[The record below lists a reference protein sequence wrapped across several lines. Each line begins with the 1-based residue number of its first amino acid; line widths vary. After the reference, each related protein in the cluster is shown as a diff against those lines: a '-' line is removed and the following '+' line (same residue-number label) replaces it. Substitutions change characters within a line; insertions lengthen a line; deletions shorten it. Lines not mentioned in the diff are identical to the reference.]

1 MELNFDHRKLALESD
16 SDIFHSTPSKSKED
30 ENYINIM
37 VKEHSE
43 VLISKR
49 KEFIQNYRK
58 KQRLLTLIE
67 SNPKNNINNTKDYK
81 EISIESIKQDP
92 DPISRII
99 LLKNYIYSNQ
109 SAININFVNGNINII
124 REWFKDYK
132 KYLFNYQNK
141 NLSKQ
146 IVVNRAI
153 IYNILSLLF
162 EPETNPIMD
171 EIDYEFLFN
180 INNFSFYYFNLACS
194 KDNLSE
200 NILLYLYILFLLN
213 NLIVIHPDVEL
224 IKATIDIK
232 NIINLIFNKFFS
244 FKENKNILFYQK
256 SQIKNLSNE
265 SENDNNLKFN
275 NKYELFEFTFLK
287 LIENCI
293 NYLHLND
300 NDIKELLSFLL
311 SIVYYNYKNNK
322 IKLLIYSLESLTR
335 VKRSYLLLQ
344 NDYYNNFLLTALS
357 EFFHNNSINNNN
369 KYLLFIKNKL
379 ILELYLQRILIFLD
393 SYNSD
398 EKIMNKNIDLFL
410 NEEIITLFK
419 KYLYAFYNEVIFN
432 KNNKRGITIPEIKIT
447 VKIIKIFCLYFD
459 LISIN
464 NDSNNNSNIIYLN
477 IKNKIAKFLCSIFIL
492 KNEEIPISLCE
503 IILNIF
509 TYFITLNE
517 KNSKKICAL
526 VIDLFNIIY
535 TSKNINLYKDD
546 LYFMELQRI
555 LINDKINIH
564 RVLLPY
570 LNLDKYPFL
579 IENILE
585 FVNKT
590 LFFCEQYD
598 NYQKSKTCL
607 FEKINK
613 EYIDLNVFEEIE
625 NIECNSIN
633 SNFKIISENILD
645 NFVRNQNE
653 DYY

>member
-1 MELNFDHRKLALESD
+1 MELNFDHRKLAFESD

-43 VLISKR
+43 ALISKR

-67 SNPKNNINNTKDYK
+67 SNTKNNINNAKDYK
-81 EISIESIKQDP
+81 EISIEDIKKDP

-99 LLKNYIYSNQ
+99 MFKNYIYSNQ
-109 SAININFVNGNINII
+109 SGLNINFVNDNINII

-146 IVVNRAI
+146 IVINRAI
-153 IYNILSLLF
+153 IYNILSLLL

-180 INNFSFYYFNLACS
+180 INNFSFYYFNSAYS

-224 IKATIDIK
+224 IKATIDIR
-232 NIINLIFNKFFS
+232 NIIYLIYTKFFS
-244 FKENKNILFYQK
+244 FDESKNTLFYQK
-256 SQIKNLSNE
+256 IQNKNSSNE

-311 SIVYYNYKNNK
+311 SFVYYNYKNNK

-335 VKRSYLLLQ
+335 VNRSYLLLQ
-344 NDYYNNFLLTALS
+344 NDYYNNFILTTLG
-357 EFFHNNSINNNN
+357 EFFHNFSKNNNN
-369 KYLLFIKNKL
+369 KYLFFLKNKL
-379 ILELYLQRILIFLD
+379 ILELYLQRILLFLN
-393 SYNSD
+393 SYNNS
-398 EKIMNKNIDLFL
+398 EKVINKNIEIFL

-419 KYLYAFYNEVIFN
+419 KYLYTFYNEVIFN
-432 KNNKRGITIPEIKIT
+432 KNNKREITIPEIKII

-477 IKNKIAKFLCSIFIL
+477 IKNMI
-492 KNEEIPISLCE
+492 
-503 IILNIF
+503 
-509 TYFITLNE
+509 
-517 KNSKKICAL
+517 
-526 VIDLFNIIY
+526 
-535 TSKNINLYKDD
+535 
-546 LYFMELQRI
+546 
-555 LINDKINIH
+555 
-564 RVLLPY
+564 
-570 LNLDKYPFL
+570 
-579 IENILE
+579 
-585 FVNKT
+585 
-590 LFFCEQYD
+590 
-598 NYQKSKTCL
+598 
-607 FEKINK
+607 
-613 EYIDLNVFEEIE
+613 
-625 NIECNSIN
+625 
-633 SNFKIISENILD
+633 
-645 NFVRNQNE
+645 
-653 DYY
+653 

>member
-1 MELNFDHRKLALESD
+1 MELNFDRRKLAFESD

-43 VLISKR
+43 ALISKR

-67 SNPKNNINNTKDYK
+67 SNTKNNINNAKDYK
-81 EISIESIKQDP
+81 EISIEDIKKDP

-99 LLKNYIYSNQ
+99 MFKNYIYSNQ
-109 SAININFVNGNINII
+109 SGLNINFVNDNINII

-146 IVVNRAI
+146 IVINRAI
-153 IYNILSLLF
+153 IYNILSLLL

-180 INNFSFYYFNLACS
+180 INNFSFYYFNSAYS

-200 NILLYLYILFLLN
+200 KILLYLYILFLLN

-224 IKATIDIK
+224 IKATIDIR
-232 NIINLIFNKFFS
+232 NIINLIYTKFFS
-244 FKENKNILFYQK
+244 FEESKNTLFYQK
-256 SQIKNLSNE
+256 IQNKNSSNE

-311 SIVYYNYKNNK
+311 SLVYYNYKNNK
-322 IKLLIYSLESLTR
+322 IKLFIYSLESLTR
-335 VKRSYLLLQ
+335 VNRSYLLLQ
-344 NDYYNNFLLTALS
+344 NDFYNNFLLTTLG
-357 EFFHNNSINNNN
+357 EFFHNFSKNNNN
-369 KYLLFIKNKL
+369 KYLFFLKNKL
-379 ILELYLQRILIFLD
+379 ILELYLQRILLFLN
-393 SYNSD
+393 SYNNS
-398 EKIMNKNIDLFL
+398 EKIINKNIEIFL
-410 NEEIITLFK
+410 NEEIIRLFK
-419 KYLYAFYNEVIFN
+419 KYLYTFYNEVIFN
-432 KNNKRGITIPEIKIT
+432 KNNKREITIPEIKII

-492 KNEEIPISLCE
+492 KSEVIPISLCD

-509 TYFITLNE
+509 TYFIKLKE
-517 KNSKKICAL
+517 KNSKKICVL
-526 VIDLFNIIY
+526 VIDLFNNIY

-546 LYFMELQRI
+546 FYFIELQRI

-564 RVLLPY
+564 RVLLPF
-570 LNLDKYPFL
+570 LSLDKYPFL
-579 IENILE
+579 IENMLE
-585 FVNKT
+585 FINKT

-598 NYQKSKTCL
+598 NYQKDKTSL

-613 EYIDLNVFEEIE
+613 EYIDLNAFEEIE

-633 SNFKIISENILD
+633 LNIKIISENILD

-653 DYY
+653 D

>member
-1 MELNFDHRKLALESD
+1 
-16 SDIFHSTPSKSKED
+16 
-30 ENYINIM
+30 
-37 VKEHSE
+37 
-43 VLISKR
+43 
-49 KEFIQNYRK
+49 
-58 KQRLLTLIE
+58 
-67 SNPKNNINNTKDYK
+67 
-81 EISIESIKQDP
+81 
-92 DPISRII
+92 
-99 LLKNYIYSNQ
+99 
-109 SAININFVNGNINII
+109 
-124 REWFKDYK
+124 
-132 KYLFNYQNK
+132 
-141 NLSKQ
+141 
-146 IVVNRAI
+146 
-153 IYNILSLLF
+153 
-162 EPETNPIMD
+162 
-171 EIDYEFLFN
+171 
-180 INNFSFYYFNLACS
+180 
-194 KDNLSE
+194 
-200 NILLYLYILFLLN
+200 
-213 NLIVIHPDVEL
+213 
-224 IKATIDIK
+224 
-232 NIINLIFNKFFS
+232 
-244 FKENKNILFYQK
+244 
-256 SQIKNLSNE
+256 
-265 SENDNNLKFN
+265 
-275 NKYELFEFTFLK
+275 
-287 LIENCI
+287 
-293 NYLHLND
+293 
-300 NDIKELLSFLL
+300 
-311 SIVYYNYKNNK
+311 
-322 IKLLIYSLESLTR
+322 
-335 VKRSYLLLQ
+335 
-344 NDYYNNFLLTALS
+344 
-357 EFFHNNSINNNN
+357 
-369 KYLLFIKNKL
+369 
-379 ILELYLQRILIFLD
+379 
-393 SYNSD
+393 
-398 EKIMNKNIDLFL
+398 MNKNIDLFL

>member
-1 MELNFDHRKLALESD
+1 MELNFDRRKLAFESD

-43 VLISKR
+43 ALISKR

-67 SNPKNNINNTKDYK
+67 SNTKNNINNAKDYK
-81 EISIESIKQDP
+81 EISIEDIKKDP

-99 LLKNYIYSNQ
+99 MFKNYIYSNQ
-109 SAININFVNGNINII
+109 SGLNINFVNDNINII

-146 IVVNRAI
+146 IVINRAI
-153 IYNILSLLF
+153 IYNILSLLL

-180 INNFSFYYFNLACS
+180 INNFSFYYFNSAYS

-200 NILLYLYILFLLN
+200 KILLYLYILFLLN

-224 IKATIDIK
+224 IKATIDIR
-232 NIINLIFNKFFS
+232 NIINLIYTKFFS
-244 FKENKNILFYQK
+244 FEESKNTLFYQK
-256 SQIKNLSNE
+256 IQNKNSSNE

-311 SIVYYNYKNNK
+311 SFVYYNYKNNK
-322 IKLLIYSLESLTR
+322 IKLFIYSLESLTR
-335 VKRSYLLLQ
+335 VNRSYLLLQ
-344 NDYYNNFLLTALS
+344 NDFYNNFLLTTLG
-357 EFFHNNSINNNN
+357 EFFHNFSKNNNN
-369 KYLLFIKNKL
+369 KYLFFLKNKL
-379 ILELYLQRILIFLD
+379 ILELYLQRILLFLN
-393 SYNSD
+393 SYNNS
-398 EKIMNKNIDLFL
+398 EKIINKNIEIFL
-410 NEEIITLFK
+410 NEEIIRLFK
-419 KYLYAFYNEVIFN
+419 KYLYTFYNEVIFN
-432 KNNKRGITIPEIKIT
+432 KNNKREITIPEIKII

-492 KNEEIPISLCE
+492 KSEVIPISLCD

-509 TYFITLNE
+509 TYFIKLNE
-517 KNSKKICAL
+517 KNSKKICVL
-526 VIDLFNIIY
+526 VIDLFNNIY

-546 LYFMELQRI
+546 FYFIELQRI

-564 RVLLPY
+564 RVLLPF
-570 LNLDKYPFL
+570 LSLDKYPFL
-579 IENILE
+579 IENMLE
-585 FVNKT
+585 FINKT

-598 NYQKSKTCL
+598 NYQKDKTSL

-613 EYIDLNVFEEIE
+613 EYIDLNAFEEIE

-633 SNFKIISENILD
+633 LNIKIISENILD

-653 DYY
+653 D

>member
-1 MELNFDHRKLALESD
+1 MELNFEHRKSAFESESD
-16 SDIFHSTPSKSKED
+16 MIFSTPSKSKEN

-37 VKEHSE
+37 VKDHSE

-58 KQRLLTLIE
+58 KQRLLALIE
-67 SNPKNNINNTKDYK
+67 SNTKNNINNAKSCKELSIKD
-81 EISIESIKQDP
+81 IKQDP

-99 LLKNYIYSNQ
+99 KLKNYIYSNQ
-109 SAININFVNGNINII
+109 SEININFVNENINII

-132 KYLFNYQNK
+132 KYLFDYQNK

-162 EPETNPIMD
+162 EPEANPIMD
-171 EIDYEFLFN
+171 ELDYEFLFN
-180 INNFSFYYFNLACS
+180 INNFCFYYLNLAS
-194 KDNLSE
+194 SHE
-200 NILLYLYILFLLN
+200 NMLLYLYILFLLN
-213 NLIVIHPDVEL
+213 NLIAIHPDVEL

-232 NIINLIFNKFFS
+232 NIIHLIYTKFFS
-244 FKENKNILFYQK
+244 FEESKNIFFYQK
-256 SQIKNLSNE
+256 SQNKNISNE
-265 SENDNNLKFN
+265 SENDNKLKFS
-275 NKYELFEFTFLK
+275 NKYELFEFAFLK

-311 SIVYYNYKNNK
+311 SFVYYNYKNNK

-335 VKRSYLLLQ
+335 VNHSYLLLQ
-344 NDYYNNFLLTALS
+344 NEYYNNFLLTTLS
-357 EFFHNNSINNNN
+357 EFFHKNNINNSHLI
-369 KYLLFIKNKL
+369 FIKNKL
-379 ILELYLQRILIFLD
+379 VLELYLQKILLFLD
-393 SYNSD
+393 SYNND
-398 EKIMNKNIDLFL
+398 EKIMNNNIDLFL

-419 KYLYAFYNEVIFN
+419 KYLYSFYNEFILSN
-432 KNNKRGITIPEIKIT
+432 NNNKREITISEIKII

-464 NDSNNNSNIIYLN
+464 NYNNNDSNIIYLN
-477 IKNKIAKFLCSIFIL
+477 IKNKISKFLCSILIL
-492 KNEEIPISLCE
+492 KNEEMSISLCE

-509 TYFITLNE
+509 TYFIKINE
-517 KNSKKICAL
+517 KNSKKICSL
-526 VIDLFNIIY
+526 IIDLFNNIY
-535 TSKNINLYKDD
+535 TLKNINLYKNDF
-546 LYFMELQRI
+546 YFMELQKI
-555 LINDKINIH
+555 LLNDKINIH
-564 RVLLPY
+564 RVLLPF
-570 LNLDKYPFL
+570 LNYEKYPFL
-579 IENILE
+579 IENMLD

-598 NYQKSKTCL
+598 NYLKDNKACL
-607 FEKINK
+607 FDKIKK

-633 SNFKIISENILD
+633 LNIKIISENILD

-653 DYY
+653 D

>member
-1 MELNFDHRKLALESD
+1 MELNFDHRKLAFESE
-16 SDIFHSTPSKSKED
+16 SDIFNSTPSKSKED

-37 VKEHSE
+37 VKDHSE

-67 SNPKNNINNTKDYK
+67 SITKNNINNAKDYK
-81 EISIESIKQDP
+81 EISIEDIKQDP

-99 LLKNYIYSNQ
+99 MLKNYIYSNQ
-109 SAININFVNGNINII
+109 SSININFVNDNINQI

-132 KYLFNYQNK
+132 KYLFNYQNN

-146 IVVNRAI
+146 IIVNRAI

-180 INNFSFYYFNLACS
+180 INNFCFYYFNLTCS
-194 KDNLSE
+194 NDNLSE

-224 IKATIDIK
+224 IKAAIDIK
-232 NIINLIFNKFFS
+232 NIINLIYTKFFS
-244 FKENKNILFYQK
+244 LEENKSNYYYQI
-256 SQIKNLSNE
+256 SQNKNHSNE
-265 SENDNNLKFN
+265 SENDNNLKFS

-311 SIVYYNYKNNK
+311 SFVYYNYKNNK
-322 IKLLIYSLESLTR
+322 IKLFIYSLESLTR
-335 VKRSYLLLQ
+335 VNRSYLLLQ
-344 NDYYNNFLLTALS
+344 NDYYNNFLLTILG
-357 EFFHNNSINNNN
+357 EFFHNFSKNNNN
-369 KYLLFIKNKL
+369 KYLFFLKNKL
-379 ILELYLQRILIFLD
+379 ILELYLQRILLFLN
-393 SYNSD
+393 SYNNS
-398 EKIMNKNIDLFL
+398 EKIINKNIEIFL
-410 NEEIITLFK
+410 NEEIIRLFK
-419 KYLYAFYNEVIFN
+419 KYLYTFYNEVIFN
-432 KNNKRGITIPEIKIT
+432 KNNKREITIPEIKII

-492 KNEEIPISLCE
+492 KNEVIPISLCD

-509 TYFITLNE
+509 TYFIKLNE
-517 KNSKKICAL
+517 KNSKKICVL
-526 VIDLFNIIY
+526 VIDLFNNIY
-535 TSKNINLYKDD
+535 TLKNINLYKDD
-546 LYFMELQRI
+546 FYFIELQRI

-564 RVLLPY
+564 RVLLPF
-570 LNLDKYPFL
+570 LSLDKYPFL
-579 IENILE
+579 IENMLE
-585 FVNKT
+585 FINKT

-598 NYQKSKTCL
+598 NYQKGKTSL

-613 EYIDLNVFEEIE
+613 EYIDLNAFEEIE

-633 SNFKIISENILD
+633 LNIKIISENILD

-653 DYY
+653 D

>member
-1 MELNFDHRKLALESD
+1 MELNFDHRKLAFESD

-43 VLISKR
+43 ALISKR

-67 SNPKNNINNTKDYK
+67 SNTKNNINNAKDYK
-81 EISIESIKQDP
+81 EISIEDIKKDP

-99 LLKNYIYSNQ
+99 MFKNYIYSNQ
-109 SAININFVNGNINII
+109 SGLNINFVNDNINII

-146 IVVNRAI
+146 IVINRAI
-153 IYNILSLLF
+153 IYNILSLLL

-180 INNFSFYYFNLACS
+180 INNFSFYYFNSAYS

-224 IKATIDIK
+224 IKATIDIR
-232 NIINLIFNKFFS
+232 NIINLIYTKFFS
-244 FKENKNILFYQK
+244 FEESKNTLFYQII
-256 SQIKNLSNE
+256 QNKNSSNE

-311 SIVYYNYKNNK
+311 SFVYYNYKNNK
-322 IKLLIYSLESLTR
+322 IKLFIYSLESLTR
-335 VKRSYLLLQ
+335 VNRSYLLLQ
-344 NDYYNNFLLTALS
+344 NDYYNNFLLTILG
-357 EFFHNNSINNNN
+357 EFFHNFSKNNNN
-369 KYLLFIKNKL
+369 KYLFFLKNKL
-379 ILELYLQRILIFLD
+379 ILELYLQRILLFLN
-393 SYNSD
+393 SYNNS
-398 EKIMNKNIDLFL
+398 EKIINKNIELFL
-410 NEEIITLFK
+410 NVEIITLFK
-419 KYLYAFYNEVIFN
+419 KYLYIFYNEVIFN
-432 KNNKRGITIPEIKIT
+432 KNNKREITIPEIKII

-492 KNEEIPISLCE
+492 KNEEIPISLCD

-509 TYFITLNE
+509 TYFIKLNE
-517 KNSKKICAL
+517 KNSKKICVL
-526 VIDLFNIIY
+526 VIDLFNNIY

-546 LYFMELQRI
+546 FYFIELQRI

-564 RVLLPY
+564 RVLLPF
-570 LNLDKYPFL
+570 LSLDKYPFL
-579 IENILE
+579 IENMLE
-585 FVNKT
+585 FINKT

-598 NYQKSKTCL
+598 NYQKGKTSL

-613 EYIDLNVFEEIE
+613 EYIDLNAFEEIE

-633 SNFKIISENILD
+633 LNIKIISENILD

-653 DYY
+653 D

>member
-1 MELNFDHRKLALESD
+1 MELNFDHRKLAFESD
-16 SDIFHSTPSKSKED
+16 SDIFHSTPSKFKED

-43 VLISKR
+43 ALISKR

-67 SNPKNNINNTKDYK
+67 SITKSNINNAKDYK
-81 EISIESIKQDP
+81 EISIEDIKKDP

-99 LLKNYIYSNQ
+99 MFKNYIYSNQ
-109 SAININFVNGNINII
+109 SGLNINFVNDNINII
-124 REWFKDYK
+124 RQWFKDYK

-146 IVVNRAI
+146 IVINRAI
-153 IYNILSLLF
+153 IYNILSLLL

-180 INNFSFYYFNLACS
+180 INNFSFYYFNSAYS

-200 NILLYLYILFLLN
+200 KILLYLYILFLLN

-224 IKATIDIK
+224 IKATIDIR
-232 NIINLIFNKFFS
+232 NIINLIYTKFFS
-244 FKENKNILFYQK
+244 FEERKNTLFYQK
-256 SQIKNLSNE
+256 IQNKNSSNE

-275 NKYELFEFTFLK
+275 NKCELFEFTFLK

-311 SIVYYNYKNNK
+311 SLVYYNYKNNK
-322 IKLLIYSLESLTR
+322 IKLFIYSLESLTR
-335 VKRSYLLLQ
+335 VNRSYLLLQ
-344 NDYYNNFLLTALS
+344 NDFYNNFLLTTLG
-357 EFFHNNSINNNN
+357 EFFQNFSKNNNN
-369 KYLLFIKNKL
+369 KYLFFLKNKL
-379 ILELYLQRILIFLD
+379 ILELYLQRILLFLN
-393 SYNSD
+393 SYNNS
-398 EKIMNKNIDLFL
+398 EKIINKNIEIFL

-419 KYLYAFYNEVIFN
+419 KYLYTFYNEVIFN
-432 KNNKRGITIPEIKIT
+432 KNNKREITIPEIKII

-492 KNEEIPISLCE
+492 KNEVIPISLCD

-509 TYFITLNE
+509 TYFIKLNE
-517 KNSKKICAL
+517 KNSKKICVL
-526 VIDLFNIIY
+526 VIDLFNNIY

-546 LYFMELQRI
+546 FYFIELQRI

-564 RVLLPY
+564 RVLLPF
-570 LNLDKYPFL
+570 LSLDKYPFL
-579 IENILE
+579 IGNMLE
-585 FVNKT
+585 FINKT

-598 NYQKSKTCL
+598 NYQKGKTSL

-613 EYIDLNVFEEIE
+613 EYIDLNAFEEIE

-633 SNFKIISENILD
+633 LNIKIISENILD

-653 DYY
+653 D

>member
-109 SAININFVNGNINII
+109 SAINIYFVNGNINII

-311 SIVYYNYKNNK
+311 SIIYYNYKNNK

-344 NDYYNNFLLTALS
+344 NDYYNNFLLTTLS

-526 VIDLFNIIY
+526 VIDLFNNIY

>member
-1 MELNFDHRKLALESD
+1 
-16 SDIFHSTPSKSKED
+16 
-30 ENYINIM
+30 M

-43 VLISKR
+43 ALISKR

-67 SNPKNNINNTKDYK
+67 SNTKNNINNAKDYK
-81 EISIESIKQDP
+81 EISIEDIKKDP

-99 LLKNYIYSNQ
+99 MFKNYIYSNQ
-109 SAININFVNGNINII
+109 SGLNINFVNDNINII

-146 IVVNRAI
+146 IVINRAI
-153 IYNILSLLF
+153 IYNILSLLL

-180 INNFSFYYFNLACS
+180 INNFSFYYFNSAYS

-224 IKATIDIK
+224 IKATIDIR
-232 NIINLIFNKFFS
+232 NIINLIYTKFFS
-244 FKENKNILFYQK
+244 FEESKNTLFYQK
-256 SQIKNLSNE
+256 IQNKNSSNE

-311 SIVYYNYKNNK
+311 SFVYYNYKNNK
-322 IKLLIYSLESLTR
+322 IKLFIYSLESLTR
-335 VKRSYLLLQ
+335 VNRSYLLLQ
-344 NDYYNNFLLTALS
+344 NDYYNNFLLTILG
-357 EFFHNNSINNNN
+357 EFFHNFSKNNNN
-369 KYLLFIKNKL
+369 KYLFFLKNKL
-379 ILELYLQRILIFLD
+379 ILELYLQRILLFLN
-393 SYNSD
+393 SYNNS
-398 EKIMNKNIDLFL
+398 EKIINKNIEIFL
-410 NEEIITLFK
+410 NEEIIRLFK
-419 KYLYAFYNEVIFN
+419 KYLYTFYNEVIFN
-432 KNNKRGITIPEIKIT
+432 KNNKREITIPEIKII

-492 KNEEIPISLCE
+492 KNEEIPISLCD

-509 TYFITLNE
+509 TYFIKLNE
-517 KNSKKICAL
+517 KNSKKICVL
-526 VIDLFNIIY
+526 VIDLFNNIY

-546 LYFMELQRI
+546 FYFIELQRI

-564 RVLLPY
+564 RVLLPF
-570 LNLDKYPFL
+570 LSLDKYPFL
-579 IENILE
+579 IENLLE
-585 FVNKT
+585 FINKT
-590 LFFCEQYD
+590 FFFCEQYD
-598 NYQKSKTCL
+598 NYQKDKTSL

-613 EYIDLNVFEEIE
+613 EYIDLNAFEEIE

-633 SNFKIISENILD
+633 LNIKIISENILD

-653 DYY
+653 D